1 MLKGLRLREGL
12 TQKALAAA
20 LEHFHFEN
28 ALTADSASIGSAH
41 EE

>member
-1 MLKGLRLREGL
+1 MLDNGVVLQQD
-12 TQKALAAA
+12 T

-28 ALTADSASIGSAH
+28 ALTADSASVGGAH

>member
-1 MLKGLRLREGL
+1 MDRLGLLCGD
-12 TQKALAAA
+12 KDHC